1 MRCVR
6 ITTTCGAMAL
16 LLAVAGIVCY
26 AQAASANDALAAKV
40 DEAAEMHAVPADEVT
55 SLKAKLDQIQN
66 APGTAIRFEAMSPWR
81 QREIEKAIALWAA
94 TMPPSAERNDIVLR
108 GHQWQS
114 LQRVAELFV
123 VPPREMSSEARRTIE
138 LQLARFR
145 TSLSESVGPRI
156 ATLVG
161 QALEEARSRRTG
173 RAAAVDAPTTTE
185 LDAIA
190 SGVIDRIMAGIS
202 LSPDDD
208 VSPLPRWPLQPDVVD
223 RLDRSLQTPV
233 PEGDP
238 MAIRLQDDLLRGWR
252 AAKNRGED
260 EVASR
265 ILREEV
271 VPQVEIQLAIMR
283 PELIR
288 GGSAILDA
296 YRDAV
301 PADGRREYDRLSK
314 TLEEM
319 IDRKSIADGF
329 AERNALVDRDQK
341 QWLAEQKQSFDD
353 SARRDP
359 PLPAPSLLG
368 SGTRSI
374 ALIVVNGLIVG
385 VLLLAMLRRRERR
398 L

>member
-1 MRCVR
+1 V
-6 ITTTCGAMAL
+6 AL
-16 LLAVAGIVCY
+16 LTAVLGIICQ
-26 AQAASANDALAAKV
+26 AQAALANDALAAMV
-40 DEAAEMHAVPADEVT
+40 DEAAEMHAVPADEVA
-55 SLKAKLDQIQN
+55 SFKAKLDQIES
-66 APGTAIRFEAMSPWR
+66 APGTAVRFETMSPWR
-81 QREIEKAIALWAA
+81 QREVENVIALWAS
-94 TMPPSAERNDIVLR
+94 TLPPSAERNDIVLQ

-114 LQRVAELFV
+114 LQRVVELFV
-123 VPPREMSSEARRTIE
+123 VPPREMTSEARRTIE

-145 TSLSESVGPRI
+145 TSLSEAVGPRI
-156 ATLVG
+156 AILVG

-173 RAAAVDAPTTTE
+173 RAAVDDGPTPSE

-223 RLDRSLQTPV
+223 RLDRSLHTAV
-233 PEGDP
+233 SEGDP

-314 TLEEM
+314 TLDEM

-329 AERNALVDRDQK
+329 AERKALVDRDQK

-359 PLPAPSLLG
+359 PLPSPSLLG
-368 SGTRSI
+368 SGNRSI
-374 ALIVVNGLIVG
+374 ALIVVNGVIVG

-398 L
+398 S

>member
-6 ITTTCGAMAL
+6 IATACRAVAL
-16 LLAVAGIVCY
+16 LTAVLGIIC
-26 AQAASANDALAAKV
+26 QARAALANDAIAAIV
-40 DEAAEMHAVPADEVT
+40 DKAAEMHAVPADEVA
-55 SLKAKLDQIQN
+55 SFKAKLDQIES
-66 APGTAIRFEAMSPWR
+66 APGTAVRFEAMSPWR
-81 QREIEKAIALWAA
+81 QREVENAIGFWAS
-94 TMPPSAERNDIVLR
+94 TLPPSAERNDIVLQ

-114 LQRVAELFV
+114 LQRVVELFV
-123 VPPREMSSEARRTIE
+123 VPPREMTSEARRTIDV
-138 LQLARFR
+138 QLARFR
-145 TSLSESVGPRI
+145 MTLSETVGPRI
-156 ATLVG
+156 AALVA
-161 QALEEARSRRTG
+161 QALEEARTRRTG
-173 RAAAVDAPTTTE
+173 RAAVDDVPTPSE

-190 SGVIDRIMAGIS
+190 SGVIDRMMAGIA

-223 RLDRSLQTPV
+223 RLDRSLQAAV

-271 VPQVEIQLAIMR
+271 VPQVEIQLAIVC
-283 PELIR
+283 PELIL

-301 PADGRREYDRLSK
+301 PADSRREYDRLSK

-329 AERNALVDRDQK
+329 AERKTLVDRDQQ

-374 ALIVVNGLIVG
+374 ALIVVNGVIVG
-385 VLLLAMLRRRERR
+385 VLLLTMLRRLERR
-398 L
+398 S

>member
-6 ITTTCGAMAL
+6 IATACRAVAL
-16 LLAVAGIVCY
+16 LTALVGIVC
-26 AQAASANDALAAKV
+26 QARVALANAAIAAIV
-40 DEAAEMHAVPADEVT
+40 DKAAEMHAVPADEVA
-55 SLKAKLDQIQN
+55 SFKAKLDQIES
-66 APGTAIRFEAMSPWR
+66 APGTAVRFEAMSPWR
-81 QREIEKAIALWAA
+81 QRQVENVIALWAS
-94 TMPPSAERNDIVLR
+94 TLPPSAERNDIVLQ

-114 LQRVAELFV
+114 LQRVVELFV
-123 VPPREMSSEARRTIE
+123 VPPREMTSEARRTIE

-161 QALEEARSRRTG
+161 QALEEARTRRTG
-173 RAAAVDAPTTTE
+173 RAAVDDGPTPSE

-223 RLDRSLQTPV
+223 RLDRALQAAV

-296 YRDAV
+296 YRDGV

-314 TLEEM
+314 TLDEM

-329 AERNALVDRDQK
+329 AERKALVDRDQK
-341 QWLAEQKQSFDD
+341 QWLAEQKRSFDD

-359 PLPAPSLLG
+359 PLPLPSLLG

-374 ALIVVNGLIVG
+374 ALIAVNGVIVG
-385 VLLLAMLRRRERR
+385 VLLLAMLRRRVRR
-398 L
+398 S

>member
-6 ITTTCGAMAL
+6 IATACRAVAL
-16 LLAVAGIVCY
+16 LTALVGTIC
-26 AQAASANDALAAKV
+26 QARVALANAAIAAIV
-40 DEAAEMHAVPADEVT
+40 DKAAEMHAVPADEVA
-55 SLKAKLDQIQN
+55 SFKAKLDQIES
-66 APGTAIRFEAMSPWR
+66 APGTAVRFEAMSPWR
-81 QREIEKAIALWAA
+81 QREVENAIGFWAS
-94 TMPPSAERNDIVLR
+94 TLPPSAERNDIVLQ

-114 LQRVAELFV
+114 LQRVVELLV
-123 VPPREMSSEARRTIE
+123 VPPREMTSEARRAIE

-145 TSLSESVGPRI
+145 TTLSETVGPRI

-161 QALEEARSRRTG
+161 QALEEARTRRTG
-173 RAAAVDAPTTTE
+173 RAAVDDGPTPSE

-223 RLDRSLQTPV
+223 RLDRALQAAV

-271 VPQVEIQLAIMR
+271 VPQVEIQLAIVR

-301 PADGRREYDRLSK
+301 PADSRREYDRLSK
-314 TLEEM
+314 TLDEM

-329 AERNALVDRDQK
+329 AERKALVDRDQK

-374 ALIVVNGLIVG
+374 ALIVVNGVIVG
-385 VLLLAMLRRRERR
+385 VLLLTMLRRLERR
-398 L
+398 S

>member
-1 MRCVR
+1 MRCLQIV
-6 ITTTCGAMAL
+6 TTCRTVAL
-16 LLAVAGIVCY
+16 LTAGLGIIC
-26 AQAASANDALAAKV
+26 QARAALANDALAAMV
-40 DEAAEMHAVPADEVT
+40 DEAAEMHAVPADEVA
-55 SLKAKLDQIQN
+55 SFKAKLDQIES
-66 APGTAIRFEAMSPWR
+66 APGTAVRFEAMSPWR
-81 QREIEKAIALWAA
+81 QREVENVIAHWAA

-145 TSLSESVGPRI
+145 TTLSESVGPQI

-161 QALEEARSRRTG
+161 QALEEARSRRTS
-173 RAAAVDAPTTTE
+173 RAASDDAPTTSE

-208 VSPLPRWPLQPDVVD
+208 VSPLPRWPLQSDVAD
-223 RLDRSLQTPV
+223 RLDRSLHAAV

-252 AAKNRGED
+252 AAKTRGED

-271 VPQVEIQLAIMR
+271 VPPVEIQLAIMR

-374 ALIVVNGLIVG
+374 ALIVVNGVIVG
-385 VLLLAMLRRRERR
+385 ALLLAMLRRRERR

>member
-6 ITTTCGAMAL
+6 IATACRAVAL
-16 LLAVAGIVCY
+16 LTAVLGIMCQ
-26 AQAASANDALAAKV
+26 AQAALAIDAIAAIV
-40 DEAAEMHAVPADEVT
+40 DKAAEMHAVPADEVA
-55 SLKAKLDQIQN
+55 SFKAKLDQIES
-66 APGTAIRFEAMSPWR
+66 APGTAVRFEAMSPWR
-81 QREIEKAIALWAA
+81 QRQVENVIALWAS
-94 TMPPSAERNDIVLR
+94 TLPPSAERNDIVLQ

-114 LQRVAELFV
+114 LQRVVELFV
-123 VPPREMSSEARRTIE
+123 VPPREMTSEARRTIE

-161 QALEEARSRRTG
+161 QALKEARSRMTG
-173 RAAAVDAPTTTE
+173 RAAVDDGPTPSE

-223 RLDRSLQTPV
+223 RLDRSLHTAV

-314 TLEEM
+314 TLDEM

-329 AERNALVDRDQK
+329 AERKALVDRDQQ

-374 ALIVVNGLIVG
+374 ALIVVNGVIVG
-385 VLLLAMLRRRERR
+385 VLLLAMLRRRVRR
-398 L
+398 S